1 MECTMRVRASGT
13 FRRYSAD
20 GRAVAGGLAKLR
32 DDAAAL
38 EKRFHGQRFRSI
50 DQAGS
55 AVSSVGWTRGDGTVP
70 ARFDAAELWLAH
82 KLLIG
87 ALRVDRKQLPSGALR
102 VRRMEAEAA
111 ERRNAGERI
120 APARRREIVEK
131 IEGEL
136 MARMVPSTAI
146 HQMLWR
152 AEAGELLLNATSE
165 SANVAFRALFR
176 ETFEVA
182 PEPLVTATLAARLAG
197 EKKIAGLVPAVFTE
211 GGVAIVDDSPAFLG
225 PEFLLWL
232 WHHAETAG
240 GNHALGELG
249 EAGVAFDQML
259 ELGGAKEAGRVI
271 VRGDL
276 PTRAG
281 EAASAL
287 LAGRLPLK
295 ARLVVACGAKSFEVT
310 LAAATF
316 DLDGVKVTAD
326 AESIDDENLRAADEQ
341 RAGWLFELQALL
353 DALFAKFLELR
364 VARSFESTL
373 LPDMRRWIVSRARAR
388 TRAAAAAS

>member
-1 MECTMRVRASGT
+1 MRVRASGS
-13 FRRYSAD
+13 FRRYVAD
-20 GRAVAGGLAKLR
+20 ARQVPGGATQLR
-32 DDAAAL
+32 ENAAAL
-38 EKRFHGQRFRSI
+38 EKRLHGQRFRSI

-55 AVSSVGWTRGDGTVP
+55 AISSVGWTRGDGTVP
-70 ARFDAAELWLAH
+70 ARFDADELWLAREF
-82 KLLIG
+82 LIG

-111 ERRNAGERI
+111 ERKNVGERI

-146 HQMLWR
+146 HQMLWN
-152 AEAGELLLNATSE
+152 AATGDLLLNTTAE

-182 PEPLVTATLAARLAG
+182 PEPLVTATLAGRLAG
-197 EKKIAGLVPAVFTE
+197 EKRVAELVPATFVE
-211 GGVAIVDDSPAFLG
+211 GGVAILDDSPAFLG
-225 PEFLLWL
+225 REFLLWL

-249 EAGVAFDQML
+249 ETGVAFDQML
-259 ELGGAKEAGRVI
+259 ELGGAKEGGRVI

-276 PTRAG
+276 PTRAM
-281 EAASAL
+281 EAGSAL
-287 LAGRLPLK
+287 LAGRMPLK
-295 ARLVVACGAKSFEVT
+295 ARLVVAHGAKTFEVT
-310 LAAATF
+310 LAGETF
-316 DLDGVKVTAD
+316 DLDGVKVAAET
-326 AESIDDENLRAADEQ
+326 ESIDDENLRAADEQ

-364 VARSFESTL
+364 LAKSFDATL
-373 LPDMRRWIVSRARAR
+373 VPDVRRWIVSRSRPR
-388 TRAAAAAS
+388 SRAASVA

>member
-1 MECTMRVRASGT
+1 MECTMRVRASGS

-20 GRAVAGGLAKLR
+20 VRAVAGGLAKLR

-55 AVSSVGWTRGDGTVP
+55 AVSSVGWTRGDCTVP
-70 ARFDAAELWLAH
+70 ARFDADELWLAR

-131 IEGEL
+131 IEGDL

-152 AEAGELLLNATSE
+152 AETGDLLLNATSE

-197 EKKIAGLVPAVFTE
+197 EKKVAELVPAVFAE

-373 LPDMRRWIVSRARAR
+373 LPDLRRWIVSRARAR
-388 TRAAAAAS
+388 TRAAVAS

>member
-1 MECTMRVRASGT
+1 MEGRGRRA
-13 FRRYSAD
+13 
-20 GRAVAGGLAKLR
+20 
-32 DDAAAL
+32 
-38 EKRFHGQRFRSI
+38 Q
-50 DQAGS
+50 
-55 AVSSVGWTRGDGTVP
+55 
-70 ARFDAAELWLAH
+70 
-82 KLLIG
+82 
-87 ALRVDRKQLPSGALR
+87 
-102 VRRMEAEAA
+102 
-111 ERRNAGERI
+111 ERRQRI
-120 APARRREIVEK
+120 ARRREIVEK

-146 HQMLWR
+146 HQMLWN
-152 AEAGELLLNATSE
+152 AATGDLLLNTTSE

-197 EKKIAGLVPAVFTE
+197 EKKVAELVPAVFAE

-240 GNHALGELG
+240 GSHALGELG

-310 LAAATF
+310 LAGATF

-388 TRAAAAAS
+388 SRAAAAAT

>member
-1 MECTMRVRASGT
+1 MECTMRVRASGS
-13 FRRYSAD
+13 FRRYLAD

-70 ARFDAAELWLAH
+70 ARFDAGELWLAH
-82 KLLIG
+82 KLLVG

-152 AEAGELLLNATSE
+152 AETGELLLNATSE

-182 PEPLVTATLAARLAG
+182 PEPLVTATLAARVAG

-276 PTRAG
+276 STRAG

-310 LAAATF
+310 LAGATF

-373 LPDMRRWIVSRARAR
+373 LPDMRRWIVSRARSR
-388 TRAAAAAS
+388 TRAAAAS